1 MRKCWL
7 IFIFT
12 ATSAISSSQTRE
24 RMTREAYFERYRQLA
39 ISEMRRSGVPASITL
54 AQGALESGDGNSRL
68 ARQANNHFGI
78 KCHNDWKG
86 KKIFH
91 DDDAKDECFRI
102 YDSAED
108 SYRDHSDYLR
118 NKERYAFLFSLDS
131 RDYKGWARGLKKAGY
146 ATSPTYADA
155 LIKIIE
161 EHELYRYDDTEAQH
175 PRRKARRLPDADKGF
190 QREIL
195 VNNRVK
201 YIIVRSGDTFDSLTA
216 ELDKLHWE
224 LEIYNDASAS
234 DTLAEGDRVYLQ
246 PKRNR
251 ASAGNNEHRLADG
264 ETIYEV
270 SQFYAVKLEK
280 LYWMNRIKPG
290 TQPPAGTVLQLRKP
304 VKPLESTML
313 KEKLADPAD
322 EEEIRI
328 DLNLE

>member
-7 IFIFT
+7 IFLF
-12 ATSAISSSQTRE
+12 AASSAISSSQSRE
-24 RMTREAYFERYRQLA
+24 RMTREAYFIKYRQLA
-39 ISEMRRSGVPASITL
+39 ISEMLRSGVPASITL

-91 DDDAKDECFRI
+91 DDDAKDECFRK
-102 YDSAED
+102 YDSAEE

-118 NKERYAFLFSLDS
+118 NKERYAFLFTLDS
-131 RDYKGWARGLKKAGY
+131 DDYKEWARGLKKAGY
-146 ATSPTYADA
+146 ATSPTYAEA

-161 EHELYRYDDTEAQH
+161 EHELYRYDDTKAH
-175 PRRKARRLPDADKGF
+175 HSPRRDRRLPDEDEGF
-190 QREIL
+190 HREIL

-201 YIIVRSGDTFDSLTA
+201 YIIARSGDTYDSLTA

-234 DTLAEGDRVYLQ
+234 DTLHEGDRVYLQ

-251 ASAGNNEHRLADG
+251 ASAGHNQHILAEG
-264 ETIYEV
+264 ETLYDV
-270 SQFYAVKLEK
+270 SQRYALKLER

-290 TQPPAGTVLQLRKP
+290 TKLPAGTVLQLRKP
-304 VKPLESTML
+304 VKPTEKTML
-313 KEKLADPAD
+313 KEKLADPV
-322 EEEIRI
+322 EEDEIRI
-328 DLNLE
+328 DLNLD